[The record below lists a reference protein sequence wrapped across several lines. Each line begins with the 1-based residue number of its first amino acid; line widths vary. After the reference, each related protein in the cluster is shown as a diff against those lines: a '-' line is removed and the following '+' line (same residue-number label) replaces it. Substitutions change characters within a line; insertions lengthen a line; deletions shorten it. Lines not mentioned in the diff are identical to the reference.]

1 MRPTTRVAG
10 AVAALGTACAVY
22 ATVVERRWFHLR
34 REHLPGAL
42 RLGAPHGLRLLVVS
56 DLHLDP
62 PDPPLETFV
71 RDLPTAEADLIVAAG
86 DLVGGRGAEDVT
98 VDLLATLTTGGTPAV
113 AVLGSND
120 LYAPRPK
127 NPLRYLTH
135 PDVRSYGPPLDTARL
150 CAGLRAAGWHV
161 LEDARTTVP
170 TTAGTVE
177 VAGLRDPHLQQPL
190 PPRDRITARDPAAV
204 LRLGVVHAPYV
215 DALDLLA
222 AAGYDVLVAG
232 HTHGGQVRVPG
243 VGALVTNC
251 DLPTDRARGTS
262 RWQAD
267 DRRPWLHVSAGLG
280 QSRYAPFRFACR
292 PEVSLLE
299 LTPAPA

>member
-1 MRPTTRVAG
+1 MAGVVAT
-10 AVAALGTACAVY
+10 LGTACVAY
-22 ATVVERRWFHLR
+22 ATVVERGWFRLR
-34 REHLPGAL
+34 RERLPGLL
-42 RLGAPHGLRLLVVS
+42 RSGAPRALRLLVVS

-62 PDPPLETFV
+62 PDPRLEAFV
-71 RDLPTAEADLIVAAG
+71 RELPTAEVDLIVAAG
-86 DLVGGRGAEDVT
+86 DLVGGRGAEDAT
-98 VDLLATLTTGGTPAV
+98 VGLLATLTTGGTPAV

-135 PDVRSYGPPLDTARL
+135 PDVRTYGPPLDTAGL
-150 CAGLRAAGWHV
+150 CAGLRAAGWCV
-161 LEDARTTVP
+161 LEDARTTVQ
-170 TTAGTVE
+170 TAAGTVE
-177 VAGLRDPHLQQPL
+177 VAGLRDPHLRSPL
-190 PPRDRITARDPAAV
+190 PPRDQVAARDPTSV

-222 AAGYDVLVAG
+222 AAGYDLLVAG
-232 HTHGGQVRVPG
+232 HTHGGQVRLPG

-262 RWQAD
+262 RWHAD
-267 DRRPWLHVSAGLG
+267 DRGAWLHVSAGLG

-292 PEVSLLE
+292 PEASLLE
-299 LTPAPA
+299 LSLPA